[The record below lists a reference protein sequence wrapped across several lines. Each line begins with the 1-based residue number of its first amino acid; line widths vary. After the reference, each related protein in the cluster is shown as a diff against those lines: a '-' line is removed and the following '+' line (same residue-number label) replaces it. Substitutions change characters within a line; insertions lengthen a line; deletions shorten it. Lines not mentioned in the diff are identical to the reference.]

1 MGVVFDEVIANV
13 EAPQTPVQDSG
24 TQQENRSHDNDEQK
38 IIRIVEARQRRQQRL
53 MAD

>member
-13 EAPQTPVQDSG
+13 EAPRPPEQDRG
-24 TQQENRSHDNDEQK
+24 TQQQNRSCEQEEQD
-38 IIRIVEARQRRQQRL
+38 IIRVVETRHRREQRL